1 MNNYV
6 IFMISILAF
15 VLGLNCSNPFK
26 LLHRRKTKEMNK
38 NNFGSNFR
46 PIRTYNYYDGDR
58 SFSLIDKNGNLHFA
72 HWLKEYYNVWTY
84 LVIPIDQQTLDSF
97 EANQI
102 SYYDLFASSKSF
114 FIVKQDVNTGN
125 IFSVASFNWNEV
137 LSKYADCLPRKEIFY
152 RQQYDETVK
161 FLDKTWYEKNIS
173 HNEGEIGAGVDKE
186 WLLESAKFEA
196 KSDSI
201 SVGGMHS
208 SPNKS
213 IIKYVESE
221 NKEFLARVELSLSV
235 DETGEF
241 VMSAE
246 QVEFLK
252 KIRDTLD
259 CYYADAA
266 KNFDWLSQNNVLF
279 YNIVVGSEW

>member
-1 MNNYV
+1 MINYI
-6 IFMISILAF
+6 IFILAF
-15 VLGLNCSNPFK
+15 VLGLNCPNPFK
-26 LLHRRKTKEMNK
+26 LLHRRKTKEMNE
-38 NNFGSNFR
+38 NNFDANFR

-72 HWLKEYYNVWTY
+72 HWLSEHDSIWKY
-84 LVIPIDQQTLDSF
+84 LVIPIDQETRDSF

-114 FIVKQDVNTGN
+114 FIVNQN
-125 IFSVASFNWNEV
+125 IASGEIVSVVSHTWDEV
-137 LSKYADCLPRKEIFY
+137 LSEYADCLPRKGIFY
-152 RQQYDETVK
+152 DVK
-161 FLDKTWYEKNIS
+161 FLDKTWYEKNIP
-173 HNEGEIGAGVDKE
+173 HNEGEVGAGVDKE
-186 WLLESAKFEA
+186 WLLESAEFEA

-201 SVGGMHS
+201 SVGGMYS

-221 NKEFLARVELSLSV
+221 NKEFLARVELSLSA

-259 CYYADAA
+259 CYHADAA

-279 YNIVVGSEW
+279 YNIVVGSHW